1 MARAHRQRNQHSD
14 RPLFCD
20 FLERFQEANKPHWK
34 KSHYQTTRI
43 GLGRFDEWL
52 KYSKIPLE
60 EMDWQK
66 LLDFYRFLS
75 AHGTSIRAAKRSIHA
90 AKRAIRWGI
99 ESGELP
105 QKITDLYTSSY
116 AKNKWDLELPETALL
131 YLEEIN
137 AVRPKCYKA
146 HQYSL
151 RVLHTYM
158 REHNL
163 TYRRLQ
169 DDDMVRLLK
178 YLTKKELT
186 VRGKTQIS
194 MGTKSFLRWL
204 HDKNLIKRRHDE
216 IFPSRLF
223 PKNIKSLPRPVE
235 PEIDIRMQKILCE
248 TEDIYYKSILLI
260 RRTGL
265 RIAELMQLEFDC
277 LEYDIKNRCSL
288 KVPAVKLGLER
299 RVPLDPDTIEIVK
312 TIQRMSKKNT
322 KRTGAQNRLVI
333 GANGSPPCYPLYAD
347 ALTEICARLDAKKW
361 INLHALRHTYA
372 TSMLNAGLSL
382 TSLMK
387 ILGHKT
393 LVMTLVYAKITD
405 EKVHLD
411 HGQAI
416 RKLNDAQIPLFIAE
430 KKVGIG
436 DSLKDLHGFLTKKI
450 DQTESA
456 QGKKKLK
463 GILNRLSKIKSELAK
478 FS

>member
-14 RPLFCD
+14 RPPFCD
-20 FLERFQEANKPHWK
+20 FLERFQAANKPQWK
-34 KSHYQTTRI
+34 KAHYQTTRI

-52 KYSKIPLE
+52 KYSKVPIE

-75 AHGTSIRAAKRSIHA
+75 AQGTTIRAAKKSVQA
-90 AKRAIRWGI
+90 AKRSIRWGI

-116 AKNKWDLELPETALL
+116 AKNKWDLELPEAAQL

-137 AVRPKCYKA
+137 AVRPKCFKI

-158 REHNL
+158 KEHKL
-163 TYRRLQ
+163 TYRSLK

-178 YLTKKELT
+178 YLTNKELT
-186 VRGKTQIS
+186 SRGKTQIS
-194 MGTKSFLRWL
+194 MGTRSFLRWL

-223 PKNIKSLPRPVE
+223 PKNPKSLPRPID
-235 PEIDIRMQKILCE
+235 PEIDMRMQKILSE

-299 RVPLDPDTIEIVK
+299 RVPLDPSTIELVK
-312 TIQRMSKKNT
+312 TIQLMSKKNI
-322 KRTGAQNRLVI
+322 KRSSALTRLVI
-333 GANGSPPCYPLYAD
+333 GKNGTPPCYPFYSD
-347 ALTEICARLDAKKW
+347 TLTEICARLDAKKW

-393 LVMTLVYAKITD
+393 LVMTLVYAKVTE
-405 EKVHLD
+405 EKVHID
-411 HGQAI
+411 HSQAI
-416 RKLNDAQIPLFIAE
+416 KRLNDAQIPLFISE
-430 KKVGIG
+430 KKGGIN
-436 DSLKDLHGFLTKKI
+436 DSLKDLHGFLSKKM
-450 DQTESA
+450 DQTDSV

-463 GILNRLSKIKSELAK
+463 GILNRLSKIKSDLANFK
-478 FS
+478 

>member
-52 KYSKIPLE
+52 KYSKIPLR

-75 AHGTSIRAAKRSIHA
+75 AEGTTIRAAKKSIQA

-116 AKNKWDLELPETALL
+116 AKNKWDLELPEPAQL

-158 REHNL
+158 KEHKL
-163 TYRRLQ
+163 TYRRLK

-178 YLTKKELT
+178 YLTNKELT

-194 MGTKSFLRWL
+194 MGTRSYLRWL
-204 HDKNLIKRRHDE
+204 HDKKLIKRRHDD

-235 PEIDIRMQKILCE
+235 PEVDIQMQKILCE

-312 TIQRMSKKNT
+312 TIQMMSKKNS

-361 INLHALRHTYA
+361 INLHSLRHTYA

-411 HGQAI
+411 HSQAI
-416 RKLNDAQIPLFIAE
+416 KNLNDAQVPLFITE
-430 KKVGIG
+430 KKVGIS
-436 DSLKDLHGFLTKKI
+436 DSLKDLHGFLTKKV

-456 QGKKKLK
+456 QEKKKLK
-463 GILNRLSKIKSELAK
+463 GILNRLSKIKSDLAK

>member
-1 MARAHRQRNQHSD
+1 MARAHRSRNQFSD
-14 RPLFCD
+14 RPPFCD
-20 FLERFQEANKPHWK
+20 YLERFQSANKTHWK
-34 KSHYQTTRI
+34 KAHYQTTRI

-52 KYSKIPLE
+52 KFSKTPLE
-60 EMDWQK
+60 EIDWQK
-66 LLDFYRFLS
+66 LLDFYRFMAADGVS
-75 AHGTSIRAAKRSIHA
+75 MRAAKKSTQA

-99 ESGELP
+99 DNNELP
-105 QKITDLYTSSY
+105 QKITDIYTSSY
-116 AKNKWDLELPETALL
+116 AKNKWNLELPKTALL

-137 AVRPKCYKA
+137 AVRPKCYKV

-158 REHNL
+158 TEHDL

-169 DDDMVRLLK
+169 DDDMIKLLK
-178 YLTKKELT
+178 YLTTKELT
-186 VRGKTQIS
+186 SRGKTQIS
-194 MGTKSFLRWL
+194 MGTRSYLRWL
-204 HDKNLIKRRHDE
+204 HDKKLIKRRHDE
-216 IFPSRLF
+216 IFPTRLF
-223 PKNIKSLPRPVE
+223 PKNIKPLPRPLE
-235 PEIDIRMQKILCE
+235 PEIDIRMQQLLCG

-299 RVPLDPDTIEIVK
+299 RVPLDPYTIEVVK
-312 TIQRMSKKNT
+312 TIQEMSKKNY
-322 KRTGAQNRLVI
+322 KRSSAQNRLVI
-333 GANGSPPCYPLYAD
+333 GKNGSPPCYPLYSD

-361 INLHALRHTYA
+361 INLHALRHTFA

-393 LVMTLVYAKITD
+393 IVMTLVYAKVTQ

-411 HGQAI
+411 HSEAMK
-416 RKLNDAQIPLFIAE
+416 KLNEAQVPLFLAE
-430 KKVGIG
+430 KVRGP
-436 DSLKDLHGFLTKKI
+436 DENLKDLYGHISKKI
-450 DQTESA
+450 DQEESA
-456 QGKKKLK
+456 LSKKKLK
-463 GILNRLSKIKSELAK
+463 GILNRLSKIKSDLSK
-478 FS
+478 I